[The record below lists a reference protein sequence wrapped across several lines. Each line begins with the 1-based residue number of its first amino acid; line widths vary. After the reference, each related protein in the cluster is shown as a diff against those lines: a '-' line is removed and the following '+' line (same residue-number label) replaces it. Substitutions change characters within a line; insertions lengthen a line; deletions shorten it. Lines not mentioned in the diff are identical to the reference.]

1 MKALI
6 FTGGDFLPPDNFN
19 YEKYDLVICADKG
32 LENIKKVGLK
42 PDAALGD
49 FDSVTS
55 DIDIP
60 IIKYPA
66 EKDVTDTEIAID
78 YCVEKGADDI
88 MILGGTGGRLDHTLA
103 NILLL
108 KRKMD
113 KGVKIKMYDGTNL
126 CFVTDKNVEIEKN
139 DKKYIS
145 LFALG
150 ESVCGLT
157 LRGVKYSL
165 NKHCLESDSSLGVSN
180 EIVSDRAE
188 IEFESGVLLIILSRD
203 RMVK

>member
-1 MKALI
+1 
-6 FTGGDFLPPDNFN
+6 
-19 YEKYDLVICADKG
+19 
-32 LENIKKVGLK
+32 
-42 PDAALGD
+42 
-49 FDSVTS
+49 
-55 DIDIP
+55 
-60 IIKYPA
+60 
-66 EKDVTDTEIAID
+66 
-78 YCVEKGADDI
+78 
-88 MILGGTGGRLDHTLA
+88 
-103 NILLL
+103 
-108 KRKMD
+108 
-113 KGVKIKMYDGTNL
+113 MYDGTNL

>member
-19 YEKYDLVICADKG
+19 YEKYDLIICADKG
-32 LENIKKVGLK
+32 LENIKKVGLT

-55 DIDIP
+55 NMDIP

-78 YCVEKGADDI
+78 YCIEKGADDI
-88 MILGGTGGRLDHTLA
+88 MLLGGTGGRVDHTLA

-108 KRKMD
+108 KRTMD
-113 KGVKIKMYDGTNL
+113 KGVSVKMYDGVNL
-126 CFVTDKNVEIEKN
+126 CFVTDKDVEIEKS
-139 DKKYIS
+139 DKKYLS

-150 ESVCGLT
+150 QKVCGLT
-157 LRGVKYSL
+157 IKGAKYPL
-165 NKHCLESDSSLGVSN
+165 NKYCLESDSSLGVSN
-180 EIVSDRAE
+180 EIVSDRAK
-188 IEFESGVLLIILSRD
+188 IEFESGALLIVLSSDKR
-203 RMVK
+203 VK